1 MEQEI
6 YMWLVSILPSAAS
19 IIAVVFAAYKIIKE
33 FVTLRKDVNCRE
45 ELKQIIRENK
55 KKDKMIE
62 DLITEMR
69 KQKYDINMD

>member
-6 YMWLVSILPSAAS
+6 YMWLVSILPSATGV
-19 IIAVVFAAYKIIKE
+19 IAILFAAFKIIKE
-33 FVTLRKDVNCRE
+33 FVALRKDVNCRE
-45 ELKQIIRENK
+45 ELRQIIKENK

-69 KQKYDINMD
+69 KQKYDPEM